1 VKLWRRVYQE
11 KRVVVLPLLVFLL
24 ANVGAF
30 FLGVL
35 PLRRSVTT
43 AADDKI
49 NADIK
54 LGLAKRAELA
64 TRTAGTS
71 KDTAD
76 AELAKFYDQ
85 ILPADF
91 SSATN
96 LISFWVESTARS
108 SGVQYKAIE
117 TAPAPIRDSKL
128 TRVTGKFT
136 LQGTYANIRRFLYA
150 VETTQ
155 DFLVVDRVELAQPGT
170 QQTSTT
176 IEVALTIST
185 FYRPKAEPRAE

>member
-1 VKLWRRVYQE
+1 MSLWRRVYQE

-24 ANVGAF
+24 ANAGAF

-35 PLRRSVTT
+35 PLRRGVTT
-43 AADDKI
+43 AANDLID
-49 NADIK
+49 AEIK
-54 LGLAKRAELA
+54 LHSAQRVEHS
-64 TRTAGTS
+64 TRNAGTS
-71 KDTAD
+71 KDTAE
-76 AELAKFYDQ
+76 AETKKFYAE
-85 ILPADF
+85 ILPTDF
-91 SSATN
+91 DAATR

-117 TAPAPIRDSKL
+117 TSPAPIRDSKL

-136 LQGTYANIRRFLYA
+136 LQGSYANIRRFLYA

-170 QQTSTT
+170 QQTSAT
-176 IEVALTIST
+176 IEVALTLST
-185 FYRPKAEPRAE
+185 YYLPKAGTD